1 MVAAQHD
8 LAVIVGAGG
17 HQCSHIIP
25 RLYKKIPLRL
35 VVTSDKSAKMLAK
48 KYPEVEV
55 VSADLA
61 LPTDCHRVLRGAGT
75 VYHLGPTL
83 HPNEKEMGLNM
94 VAAAVTESQVPDSK
108 FKHFVFSSVLN
119 TQLRK
124 MYNHDDKR
132 YIEEALIMSG
142 LNYTILQPGDFLEV
156 GIPVRAWLQEVK
168 PVRHAFIAQGASSS
182 FVALEDLG
190 EAAAKVILE
199 RERHFQALYPLVSVG
214 PITYGD
220 ATAQVGAIIGKEISI
235 KHYTVEEGAGWILD
249 SLFGGLET
257 AGPIRR
263 DKMESLTLFYS
274 RRGIQGNSNVLE
286 WLLERKPTSLS
297 AYVEYEIQSLA
308 SANKAC

>member
-1 MVAAQHD
+1 MAVKDD
-8 LAVIVGAGG
+8 LAVIVGAAG

-25 RLYKKIPLRL
+25 RLYTKIALRL
-35 VVTSDKSAKMLAK
+35 VVNSDKSAKTLAQ
-48 KYPEVEV
+48 KYPDAEVIA
-55 VSADLA
+55 ADLA
-61 LPTDCHRVLRGAGT
+61 LPTDCDRVLRGAST

-94 VAAAVTESQVPDSK
+94 VAAAVAESEAPGSR

-124 MYNHDDKR
+124 MHNHDDKR
-132 YIEEALIMSG
+132 YIEEALILSG
-142 LNYTILQPGDFLEV
+142 LNYTVLQPGDFLEV
-156 GIPVRAWLQEVK
+156 GIPVKAWLNEEK
-168 PVRHAFIAQGASSS
+168 PVCHSFIAQETRSS
-182 FVALEDLG
+182 FVALKDLG
-190 EAAAKVILE
+190 EVAAKVILE

-220 ATAQVGAIIGKEISI
+220 ATSYVAKVIGKEISI
-235 KHYTVEEGAGWILD
+235 ERYSVEEGAKWILD
-249 SLFGGLET
+249 SLFGDHEK
-257 AGPIRR
+257 AGPVRR

-297 AYVEYEIQSLA
+297 SYVGYEREALA
-308 SANKAC
+308 SAANDK